1 MRRRERESDWSEIEV
16 ERIERMTCKIHL
28 DLSGIIFYKEM
39 KNNFFTWRVDK
50 NTREVILNLTLT
62 SGYAKNR
69 EWNYP

>member
-1 MRRRERESDWSEIEV
+1 V
-16 ERIERMTCKIHL
+16 ERIERMACNIHL
-28 DLSGIIFYKEM
+28 DLSGKIFYKEM

-69 EWNYP
+69 E